1 MKRTQ
6 RAMLLALLAILIV
19 AGWLWWVKPEKI
31 DMAVYAPA
39 TSLLYLESNR
49 PLAVVETII
58 GTDAWKVVETALGT
72 RRSPRPNHW
81 LQSVVG
87 WTGIGPIQSVIL
99 ARAQVAVVVTDL
111 GTTEE
116 GDTLRVKPEGAVL
129 IETHTAER
137 RIRPPVEGAL
147 KRLAEMAYGNP
158 TSRRTN
164 VDGVEFI
171 EWIAP
176 EGSRQIVATIVGS
189 LVIVGNSE
197 QAVRNC
203 LTVSLRRSRNL
214 KEDPELDRTRRQ
226 LAGDRA
232 LTFGYVPPEKSAR
245 LLSVA
250 VPLILGRAPGDSDFQ
265 RLIATNASK
274 VFGSLAWSSHPFM
287 TGIEDRYLISLQ
299 PSIVSRLKP
308 AFAHT
313 TTGTQIQ
320 RLWPSDVHSVTRYKF
335 ENPAGVWQDLKAA
348 ASSQLDVLSAIVFSS
363 LLKSALISYG
373 IDEPERF
380 LGAVNGDLLTLRLD
394 QNGERTMMIAG
405 VRDREALQE
414 IVKKNMGLNPRSDR
428 VSGAEILE
436 DSKGELA
443 VSLSKDFVVLGSP
456 SDVRRYSE
464 TAKANSTM
472 MKDEE
477 LRRITFFVPLSSS
490 ANIVTYTNDSDRIAS
505 FISAIIAARG
515 APSVRSGPV
524 EPMVAELPYSATETT
539 LGERG
544 LERVTRSP
552 LGQFSTLLPLLIP
565 EKSSLMKSSK
575 QSE

>member
-1 MKRTQ
+1 MKRT
-6 RAMLLALLAILIV
+6 RWVILLTTLAIITIC
-19 AGWLWWVKPEKI
+19 GWWWIRPVTV
-31 DMAVYAPA
+31 DMATYAPA
-39 TSLLYLESNR
+39 NSLLYLESNR
-49 PLAVVETII
+49 PLEVVETIVA
-58 GTDAWKVVETALGT
+58 TDAWKVVEKALGT
-72 RRSPRPNHW
+72 PDSAKPNRW
-81 LQSVVG
+81 LQRFVG

-129 IETHTAER
+129 IETHTPER
-137 RIRPPVEGAL
+137 RIRLPVEGVL
-147 KRLAEMAYGNP
+147 KRLAQITYGNP
-158 TSRRTN
+158 TFRRTN

-176 EGSRQIVATIVGS
+176 EGSRQIVATILGS

-197 QAVRNC
+197 RAVRDC
-203 LTVSLRRSRNL
+203 LAVSLRRSRSL

-245 LLSVA
+245 LLSVG
-250 VPLILGRAPGDSDFQ
+250 VPLILGRSPADSEFQ
-265 RLIATNASK
+265 RLITTNAAK
-274 VFGSLAWSSHPFM
+274 VFGSLGWSSHPFM

-308 AFAHT
+308 DFARSAT
-313 TTGTQIQ
+313 STRIQ
-320 RLWPSDVHSVTRYKF
+320 PSWPNDVHSVTHYKF
-335 ENPAGVWQDLKAA
+335 QNPAGVWRDLKAA
-348 ASSQLDVLSAIVFSS
+348 ASSQMDVLSAIVFSS
-363 LLKSALISYG
+363 LLKSALLSYG

-394 QNGERTMMIAG
+394 QNGERTMVIAG
-405 VRDREALQE
+405 VRDRESLRE
-414 IVKKNMGLNPRSDR
+414 LVKKRMGPNSRSDPL
-428 VSGAEILE
+428 AETEILE
-436 DSKGELA
+436 DAKGALA
-443 VSLSKDFVVLGSP
+443 VSLGTDFIVLGSP

-464 TAKANSTM
+464 NAKTNNTK

-477 LRRITFFVPLSSS
+477 LRKITFFVPLSSS
-490 ANIVTYTNDSDRIAS
+490 ANIVTYTNDSDRIVN
-505 FISAIIAARG
+505 FISAIIAAKG
-515 APSVRSGPV
+515 APSVLSGPV
-524 EPMVAELPYSATETT
+524 EPMVAKLPYSATETT
-539 LGERG
+539 LGELG

-565 EKSSLMKSSK
+565 EKSSLVKSSM
-575 QSE
+575 QTE